1 MSNEMREALIAI
13 KEMAETC
20 HCELGENWHDIVRIS
35 DGAIAHH
42 QAESEPVGEV
52 SNNKHCGGIL
62 WVALTDATAPSFP
75 LGTKFYTGPQPAA
88 QVPEE
93 WKLTIGEAINLATVL
108 DDGGDGADGES
119 ARRIVSLLKG
129 LLTAAPSPMEK
140 DKDKTI
146 KNLYTHIGELEE
158 TLVKLMRDIKLMR
171 EYKDFSEGDEDHRIW
186 VWQDDGSDDLPS
198 LVNDS
203 PVLIRADQLR
213 NLLRRGNEK

>member
-1 MSNEMREALIAI
+1 MGHPD
-13 KEMAETC
+13 KGET
-20 HCELGENWHDIVRIS
+20 
-35 DGAIAHH
+35 
-42 QAESEPVGEV
+42 
-52 SNNKHCGGIL
+52 
-62 WVALTDATAPSFP
+62 VALF
-75 LGTKFYTGPQPAA
+75 LGPQPAA